1 MSGLYRT
8 IRDEIKSVWDTTW
21 AHPDVPVYW
30 RSNDA
35 DVLTDPSD
43 ETHFVRIEFE
53 PGRERVMA
61 FGGGRFA
68 NERSQF
74 GSIIISLWTARSVQ
88 NEDAAL
94 DLMADATSVFRSFSN
109 GVLSFI
115 GEGSGFIQGPSEDG
129 NWFVRTTQVVFQYR
143 FTG

>member
-8 IRDEIKSVWDTTW
+8 IRDEIQALWTASWT
-21 AHPDVPVYW
+21 HGDVPVHW
-30 RSNDA
+30 RENDA
-35 DVLTDPSD
+35 DVEDDPSLVS
-43 ETHFVRIEFE
+43 HFLRNEFS

-61 FGGGRFA
+61 FGGGRYA

-74 GSIIISLWTARSVQ
+74 GAVIISVWAARGVRH
-88 NEDAAL
+88 EDTAL
-94 DLMADATSVFRSFSN
+94 DLMADAVAVFRSYSS
-109 GVLSFI
+109 GTLSFI

-129 NWFVRTTQVVFQYR
+129 NWFVRTTQVVFEYR